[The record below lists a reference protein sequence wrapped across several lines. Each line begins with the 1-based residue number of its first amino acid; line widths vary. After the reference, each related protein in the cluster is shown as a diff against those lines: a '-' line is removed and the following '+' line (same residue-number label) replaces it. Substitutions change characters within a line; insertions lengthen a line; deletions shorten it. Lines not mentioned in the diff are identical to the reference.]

1 MFVAEPHSPQSQT
14 LYPPNPDVS
23 DNTKQRPSVRLGFF
37 LPPLAGSRGI
47 NMARLSSRSVCGWDT
62 RF

>member
-1 MFVAEPHSPQSQT
+1 MFVAEPPSPQSQT

-37 LPPLAGSRGI
+37 LPPLVGSRGT
-47 NMARLSSRSVCGWDT
+47 NMA
-62 RF
+62 